1 MTTTII
7 NAQNNSQD
15 LFTITFPFPRVPLYG
30 SGGQSAVLT
39 FDTTNVSQTAAASLN
54 GATGQITLSS
64 TGTVYQ
70 ISAQAEIT
78 NPVPV
83 HLKLVETA
91 TGNQVGVAVPITMPL
106 NVVLQPAS
114 AGDYQIVVYTDEEI
128 NFEYPTQIRLA
139 QVTVQ
144 ALNGQSGFN
153 QSLNTT
159 DSVEFA
165 NINVTGIITAT
176 VMTVEH
182 TTVTTVIVETDDIIR
197 TTNATAADAGVGAIV
212 ATAGGISATN
222 GYFSDTTNA
231 TNSTTGAVRVV
242 GGLNVGNDIWVQG
255 GDIRGP
261 TVRLTEQVSGFVK
274 KYIDVNTNQ
283 IDLSG
288 TTKVSGTLEITGN
301 LSASST
307 GSALNLWGGSY
318 VTGATGSAKI
328 TLNPAGSGGNI
339 IISPNETQTITITSS
354 TTVFYA
360 AGAQK
365 AQIDQGGF
373 TFEPSGGFIQL
384 GNSGGNQMYLGNYN
398 TPFTHVVG
406 VGPNDVKILG
416 PNAQTL
422 ATFTTSSIS
431 MDIGASRRIDI
442 GNTSMELGGG
452 AVDFTINPGNSTARS
467 LTIGQNSN
475 AGFMTVEPSQV
486 RIGVANTDIATL
498 NTNTTNIQSYSNIFG
513 RGTVGQNVFIGTK
526 GSTILEIK
534 ADQDGS
540 GGGTSARLQ
549 VRPDQTIIFYDTA
562 YNQIASFSTTTS
574 LFSGPLKV
582 GSGSGLTEIDTGYSS
597 INSTDG
603 TWASNVIS
611 GGDSAQLIVGE
622 TTGSQ
627 QASLVVERQAADILS
642 FSIDSTPIIT
652 ANTQSVSVS
661 TSLFNVGP
669 VAQLRSETTTF
680 PFGLNT
686 ATILTVDSAVY
697 NSGRLHVSVGGSL
710 GLGNEAEHIQID
722 FITNGVT
729 VVSTTSNLLT
739 TTSTSLC
746 SYAVSMSG
754 TDVIVEATNLDP
766 GNFIPTEVNVLTEL
780 VSNSVS

>member
-7 NAQNNSQD
+7 NAQNNTQD

-54 GATGQITLSS
+54 GATGQITLNS

-128 NFEYPTQIRLA
+128 NFEYPSQIRLA

-165 NINVTGIITAT
+165 NITVTGIITAT

-182 TTVTTVIVETDDIIR
+182 TTVTTTIVETDDIIR
-197 TTNATAADAGVGAIV
+197 TTNATQADAGVGAIV
-212 ATAGGISATN
+212 ATAGGISATD
-222 GYFSDTTNA
+222 GYFSATTNA
-231 TNSTTGAVRVV
+231 TNSTTGALRVV
-242 GGLNVGNDIWVQG
+242 GGVNVGNDLWVQG

-301 LSASST
+301 LSASATS
-307 GSALNLWGGSY
+307 SALNLWGGSY

-339 IISPNETQTITITSS
+339 IISPNETQTITVTSG

-365 AQIDQGGF
+365 AQIDSGGF
-373 TFEPSGGFIQL
+373 TFEPTSGYIQL
-384 GNSGGNQMYLGNYN
+384 GNSGGAQMYLGNYN
-398 TPFTHVVG
+398 TPYTHTLG

-416 PNAQTL
+416 PSAQTL
-422 ATFTTSSIS
+422 ATFTTNSCAIVVTDGVDI
-431 MDIGASRRIDI
+431 MDLNLDPTGGLTLTDANTGAFIQASP
-442 GNTSMELGGG
+442 GGITVIAFDG
-452 AVDFTINPGNSTARS
+452 STQ
-467 LTIGQNSN
+467 TNQIV
-475 AGFMTVEPSQV
+475 MTTNDV
-486 RIGVANTDIATL
+486 RIGVSL
-498 NTNTTNIQSYSNIFG
+498 GELGGFVQTT
-513 RGTVGQNVFIGTK
+513 RGADLAADV
-526 GSTILEIK
+526 EIK
-534 ADQDGS
+534 GGAD
-540 GGGTSARLQ
+540 
-549 VRPDQTIIFYDTA
+549 V
-562 YNQIASFSTTTS
+562 S
-574 LFSGPLKV
+574 LATF
-582 GSGSGLTEIDTGYSS
+582 
-597 INSTDG
+597 
-603 TWASNVIS
+603 
-611 GGDSAQLIVGE
+611 
-622 TTGSQ
+622 
-627 QASLVVERQAADILS
+627 
-642 FSIDSTPIIT
+642 
-652 ANTQSVSVS
+652 NTQTVSVSVP
-661 TSLFNVGP
+661 F
-669 VAQLRSETTTF
+669 TF
-680 PFGLNT
+680 PNYDDLT
-686 ATILTVDSAVY
+686 ANGITGSVGQVIAINNSLGNAGKLAYWDTTNSRWSYVDDNSAV
-697 NSGRLHVSVGGSL
+697 
-710 GLGNEAEHIQID
+710 
-722 FITNGVT
+722 
-729 VVSTTSNLLT
+729 
-739 TTSTSLC
+739 
-746 SYAVSMSG
+746 
-754 TDVIVEATNLDP
+754 
-766 GNFIPTEVNVLTEL
+766 
-780 VSNSVS
+780 